1 MGENEKEFVLQW
13 DGHAGYVTERF
24 SGLLARQAL
33 VDVTLI
39 CEEQKLRVHKLV
51 LASCSLYFEEMLE
64 QDLGQEPIIVLKDL
78 NFEVLKAMVEF
89 MYCGETT
96 ISQKYLPSLLIAA
109 RLFKVNELEFIAKQ
123 ISESQKV
130 NDGSSSDKIFE
141 DYTNGSEFVNKL
153 VEIDSDCEEII
164 PDTQNNNDVDCYD
177 IKEISDTESETKG
190 PSMECC
196 SASNDSEPEQ
206 EHTLYEEINKNI
218 SSATTN
224 EIERISKILKNDKSQ
239 LFDNE
244 SIMIEC
250 DNDEEEEE
258 EEDDEDDN
266 SSEKT
271 NYEECCYSNDESR
284 KSHQQD
290 ETDERYSSDST
301 DVGNKVGQ
309 CLKVYTHKK
318 RKSINKI
325 RNHLLQFNELL
336 PELPTT
342 KSIDLLNDSSSDE
355 TSLNIENSEYVS
367 SLTSEN
373 IQSIVGCTLNEFNL
387 IDSDN
392 ELCNNFFPTN
402 DKTYVVDS
410 HKEIRKVE
418 FFTEYENCSLRKK
431 PILRRSV
438 RLSQQESEE
447 SIDDFLK
454 KTKNHKIRIVD
465 PERSTTTAN
474 KVNIFP
480 KKKRKRH
487 SETSSVSTNQKNRNL
502 RKTTKYRTRTK
513 LESKEDKEKKV
524 NGEKKEENFVQQ
536 LNTIA
541 TVNRALW
548 GDMTDI
554 SLELNSQDSIECSPS
569 MEIPFAVGLL
579 PLRAAL
585 EKMQAMP
592 DYQPRKTRSSVAPAK
607 QDLNNQ
613 KRKITNCEIANNSKK
628 HNASESI
635 IKENAKTVCH
645 IEIRTASQCSRSR
658 KRSLSDCSSVEPT
671 AIADKQ

>member
-1 MGENEKEFVLQW
+1 M
-13 DGHAGYVTERF
+13 
-24 SGLLARQAL
+24 
-33 VDVTLI
+33 
-39 CEEQKLRVHKLV
+39 
-51 LASCSLYFEEMLE
+51 
-64 QDLGQEPIIVLKDL
+64 
-78 NFEVLKAMVEF
+78 
-89 MYCGETT
+89 
-96 ISQKYLPSLLIAA
+96 
-109 RLFKVNELEFIAKQ
+109 
-123 ISESQKV
+123 
-130 NDGSSSDKIFE
+130 
-141 DYTNGSEFVNKL
+141 
-153 VEIDSDCEEII
+153 EIDSDCEEII

-177 IKEISDTESETKG
+177 IKDISDTESEKG
-190 PSMECC
+190 PIECC
-196 SASNDSEPEQ
+196 SAASNDSEPEL
-206 EHTLYEEINKNI
+206 EHTLYEDIEIKNKNI
-218 SSATTN
+218 TSEVSSTCVN
-224 EIERISKILKNDKSQ
+224 GSSSEIERISKILEHDKSLQ
-239 LFDNE
+239 LFENE
-244 SIMIEC
+244 SMMIEC
-250 DNDEEEEE
+250 EERNNDD
-258 EEDDEDDN
+258 DDEDDDD
-266 SSEKT
+266 SGEKII
-271 NYEECCYSNDESR
+271 NYNECCDYSNDESQ
-284 KSHQQD
+284 KSSSRQND

-325 RNHLLQFNELL
+325 RNHLLQINELL

-392 ELCNNFFPTN
+392 EINVCNGFFPSN
-402 DKTYVVDS
+402 DKNYVVDS
-410 HKEIRKVE
+410 DKEIRKVE
-418 FFTEYENCSLRKK
+418 FFTEYENDRRLRKK

-447 SIDDFLK
+447 SIEDNLFLN
-454 KTKNHKIRIVD
+454 KTKKHKICIVD
-465 PERSTTTAN
+465 REH
-474 KVNIFP
+474 KVDIFP

-487 SETSSVSTNQKNRNL
+487 SEPTTTSNNVKHNRSI
-502 RKTTKYRTRTK
+502 RKTAKYRTRTR
-513 LESKEDKEKKV
+513 LEPKIEKEKIKEQ
-524 NGEKKEENFVQQ
+524 EKIKDEKCEKETIENLEQQQ

-554 SLELNSQDSIECSPS
+554 SQEINNTKDSMECS

-592 DYQPRKTRSSVAPAK
+592 DYQPRKTRSSVAPIK
-607 QDLNNQ
+607 QDTTNNYH
-613 KRKITNCEIANNSKK
+613 KRKNNNHCEIANVSKK
-628 HNASESI
+628 HIATSESI

-645 IEIRTASQCSRSR
+645 IEIRTASQCSARSR
-658 KRSLSDCSSVEPT
+658 KRSLSDCSSVEST

>member
-130 NDGSSSDKIFE
+130 NTGSSSDKIFE
-141 DYTNGSEFVNKL
+141 DYTDGSEFINKL

-164 PDTQNNNDVDCYD
+164 PDTQNNNDCYD
-177 IKEISDTESETKG
+177 IKDISDTESEKG

-196 SASNDSEPEQ
+196 SASNDSEA
-206 EHTLYEEINKNI
+206 EHTLYGEIDKNI
-218 SSATTN
+218 SEATTN
-224 EIERISKILKNDKSQ
+224 EMERISKILKNEKS
-239 LFDNE
+239 LLDNE

-250 DNDEEEEE
+250 DNDEEEDD
-258 EEDDEDDN
+258 DDEDDN

-271 NYEECCYSNDESR
+271 NYEECCDYSNDESR
-284 KSHQQD
+284 KSSQQQD

-392 ELCNNFFPTN
+392 ELCNGFFPN
-402 DKTYVVDS
+402 NVDKQYVVDS

-418 FFTEYENCSLRKK
+418 FFTEYENCSLRKQ

-447 SIDDFLK
+447 SIDDFLG
-454 KTKNHKIRIVD
+454 KTKKHKIRIVD
-465 PERSTTTAN
+465 RERSTN

-487 SETSSVSTNQKNRNL
+487 SETTVSNTKHNRTL
-502 RKTTKYRTRTK
+502 RKTTKLGKYRTRTK
-513 LESKEDKEKKV
+513 LETKEDKEKVK
-524 NGEKKEENFVQQ
+524 NEKEENFAQQ

-554 SLELNSQDSIECSPS
+554 SLAINGKDSMECSSPS

-607 QDLNNQ
+607 QDLNH
-613 KRKITNCEIANNSKK
+613 KRKINNCEIANNSKK
-628 HNASESI
+628 NIASESI